1 MSARAGGGH
10 TVIDAFRERARLAPD
25 AVAVITGTG
34 ASGTAML
41 SYRDL
46 DQLSGRLAAALA
58 GRGVGPESVVA
69 IALRRTPYLIAAILG
84 VLKAGGA
91 YLPVPPGTP
100 RHRADQM
107 FQAARPLLVL
117 TDDLLERD
125 LLAGGEPEGGGEEAN
140 GAARWPSPECAA
152 YVMFTSGSTGH
163 PKGVVV
169 EHRALSG
176 FVAAIEAV
184 LPFRPGERHLALTTS
199 SFDISILELL
209 VPLLYGSTVVLAEED
224 DQGEPARLTAL
235 VRAHGVASVQGTP
248 SHWRL
253 LLDGAD
259 DADASALAGIRVLS
273 GGEPL
278 AADLASRLVALDG
291 QVINLYGP
299 TEATI
304 WATSHALPRP
314 RPDQRP
320 GRGIVPVGRP
330 LPGYRAYVLDPRLRP
345 VPAGTTGEL
354 YLAGAGL
361 ARGYAAQGALTAARF
376 VADPFGP
383 PGARMYRTGDLAR
396 RSHVGDLLFDG
407 RIDDQVKVR
416 GFRVEPGEVEAA
428 LRAQPGVTAAAVTA
442 RDDGPGGTYL
452 AGYVVA
458 RDGRLDI
465 PALRR
470 VLAQWLPPHM
480 IPATLTTLPALPL
493 TANGKLD
500 RAALPAPLPA
510 AAPYQAPGD
519 DFERAAASAFAAIL
533 GLDQVSGDA
542 DFFASGGD
550 SLLAARLVAR
560 LRAAAGARLTVRDV
574 FEAPTPRALAVALRA
589 AGVDPGSGEQVAA
602 RDDPHSRSRPHSPSI
617 PPSPPGPPGT
627 GRMSYG
633 QEALWFLHRLHG
645 PSPEYNIP
653 LAIWLDGALDVSALH
668 AALGDLAGRHEALRA
683 VCAERDGRGWQHV
696 LPAEAAV
703 PGLTVRDVTAQD
715 IEAEL
720 RRAAGCPI
728 DVASGPPLRAFLFRV
743 AADRHVLLL
752 VLHHIAGDGG
762 SVGPLWRDLGTAY
775 AARRAGRPAWPGPA
789 TPRYAEFARWQRDA
803 LGDPG
808 DPASPLAR
816 GLAFWRSA
824 LAGAPGELAL
834 PYDRPPAAIAPR
846 EHGEPGGQPDGG
858 AVRPAARVRA
868 DLGADLVA
876 ALRGLA
882 ARHGATPFM
891 VAQAALG
898 VVLARL
904 GAGTDVVL
912 GAVTAGRED
921 ERLDGVVG
929 LCANT
934 LVLRVDVSGDP
945 AFTDVLARVRA
956 FDVAAFEF
964 ADTPFWQVV
973 DAISPPR
980 AAGRNP
986 LFTVMLVQ
994 QEPPQPPLRLP
1005 GAQWL
1010 PGEPGLPGLTARI
1023 EERSPEAAQFDLVV
1037 SVTEHDAT
1045 LQLSVEYRA
1054 DLFDEGTARLIADQL
1069 VRVLEWAAR
1078 DDGQRLHRLELP
1090 GEVTPGQ
1097 LPAAPPP
1104 GPRAAPDVLA
1114 MFGRCVQEAPDALAL
1129 AGGTTRLTYA
1139 QLADRA
1145 GRLAALLAGAGAG
1158 PEAVVGVALGRSADT
1173 VTAMLATWQ
1182 AGAVYLPLDTAWPAR
1197 RLAMAIEDAGPS
1209 VILTT
1214 ASLAGQLPPSPAR
1227 VIVLDDA
1234 AGLPAPSPS
1243 WQAREAADPRQ
1254 GAYLI
1259 FTSGTTGRPKGVL
1272 VPHAGVA
1279 PLAVSLASRLGMS
1292 ARSRALLYASVGFD
1306 AAIAEVVVA
1315 WAAGAAIIV
1324 AREDERL
1331 GGRLRELVIREQ
1343 VTHATLPPALLRE
1356 FRWDPELP
1364 VRGLIVAGEAWR
1376 ADVAASWITGG
1387 VRVLNGY
1394 GPTEATVCATMS
1406 GPVSGDGPPPL
1417 GTPPAQAR
1425 VYLLDQWLRPVP
1437 PGVPGELYVGGP
1449 GVARGYAGHGGP
1461 TGDRFVA
1468 DPVGAPGARMYRTG
1482 DLARWTR
1489 QGDLMFIGRA
1499 DSQVKLRGFRIEP
1512 GEVEAAL
1519 AGLPGVAAAVVTVRD
1534 DGPGGRYL
1542 AGYVVPAA
1550 GASLD
1555 DDALRRGL
1563 AARLPPYMIP
1573 ATLTALPALPLSA
1586 SGKVDRQA
1594 LPAPGHDGVVTGY
1607 AAPRDDAERL
1617 LCDAFAAVLRVP
1629 KAGIRDSFFG
1639 LGGDSI
1645 MSILLVSRL
1654 RRDGLGIEPQ
1664 DVFEHPTPEGLATV
1678 AVPVPE
1684 RTVPGGAASP
1694 GGAPAIGA
1702 LARLS
1707 EPEVAALE
1715 AAWPGLADA
1724 WPLSPL
1730 QAGLLF
1736 QSLVDPESGSYVV
1749 QVRLDLDGEVDA
1761 ARLQAAA
1768 RALAERHPQL
1778 AVVVVTD
1785 GLDRPVQVVRPG
1797 VPVPWRELDLSG
1809 EPDARAEAELRAD
1822 ARHGFDLSA
1831 RPLLRFLLIRRGDG
1845 RHVLALTSHHLVCD
1859 GWSLPVLLADLTAL
1873 YAGAPLPEARSYA
1886 RYLEWLARQDRAAA
1900 ARAWRA
1906 YLAGVPGPTL
1916 LAGPAR
1922 GGVIRRALAAEVAG
1936 PDLARLSA
1944 WMRARG
1950 LTLGS
1955 VVEGA
1960 WALAVAD
1967 VTGTADVVFGATVSG
1982 RPAELDGVEH
1992 MVGLFINTVP
2002 RRARLRPGSPL
2013 EDLLAGL
2020 QRDRARLLAHQHL
2033 GLPEILRTA
2042 GGGELF
2048 DSLVVVENY
2057 PPGPAGQDGDTGPG
2071 GLRVAG
2077 VTVTEATHYPL
2088 TLSAEPGLA
2097 GSGGPLRLRL
2107 AYDAARVPGS
2117 TARALLDRVTEVLAS
2132 APRLAGTTLRQLPRA
2147 AAAAGSGARGEHRSA
2162 PWPTVLAAFEE
2173 QARRHP
2179 GAVAVASGDQRLS
2192 YRDLAARAAT
2202 LASHLTRRGVG
2213 PGSVVVISADR
2224 SPELIVAM
2232 LATWQAGGAF
2242 LPLDGRQPAARRA
2255 AILGD
2260 AGPALIV
2267 TAEEAR
2273 AASAAAQAPATAAPA
2288 GPPAHGAAAAYVLYT
2303 SGSSGTPKG
2312 VVVGHA
2318 ALASHM
2324 AWMADSYPV
2333 AAGDVV
2339 LCRTSPAFDAAQ
2351 WEIWLPLVS
2360 GAAVYLAPDEATRD
2374 LAALAAVIESS
2385 GATVV
2390 QLTPS
2395 LLRALAQEVPAR
2407 PGGVRLLAAG
2417 GEALP
2422 RELACRVAR
2431 QWGVP
2436 VVNLYGPTETTIQV
2450 THHQLTASEEAGPEA
2465 GTVPLGDPVWNTQL
2479 HVLDP
2484 WLRPAATGVAGELYI
2499 GGAAL
2504 ARGYLGRG
2512 ALTAQRF
2519 VASPFG
2525 PAGERLYRTGDL
2537 VCRAAGGEL
2546 EFLGRADEQV
2556 KLRGYRV
2563 EPGEAQAVLAGLP
2576 GVATA
2581 AVVARDGHAGGS
2593 YLAGFVVPRP
2603 GAPFDPAALRAALA
2617 QRLPEYLVP
2626 STLTR
2631 LAALPVTA
2639 NGKLDRRALAAPGP
2653 AGEPGAAGYRVPAT
2667 TAERMLCE
2675 LFAQV
2680 LNADRAGP
2688 DDSFFALGG
2697 DSISVMLLASRAR
2710 RAGLPITPRDVFEHP
2725 TPAALA
2731 AVAAPLAAAA
2741 SQPGGPAQ
2749 TATVAEP
2756 AGAGRP
2762 GAERRTWPLSPA
2774 QQGLLFHSLLD
2785 GRPADDA
2792 YTVQTWFEL
2801 SGPLDAGRLR
2811 AAARTLLGRYPNLAV
2826 AITRDAGDALV
2837 AVAVPDSPATWQ
2849 EADMAGPDAP
2859 APDLNGML
2867 ARDRAAGFDLDAGPL
2882 VRFTLARLA
2891 PGRHVLVL
2899 TSHHLVLDGWS
2910 VPVLMGDLWALYAG
2924 TGPALLPPVPPFGD
2938 YLRWLAGRDQAAA
2951 AEAWRGYLAD
2961 SGGPTLLG
2969 SPAVPGHRTAR
2980 AFRAELDADAT
2991 GALRR
2996 LARAHGITLATVAQ
3010 AAWAVLLH
3018 ELTGRDDVVFG
3029 VTVSGRP
3036 AELDGAERMVGLLIS
3051 TLPMRARLRP
3061 AEPVTALLARLQREW
3076 AVLLDHQHLGLPEV
3090 ARAAGGGELFDTLLV
3105 VENYPDA
3112 PAEAPADGVRVT
3124 ASGGAF
3130 ATHYAASA
3138 VIEPG
3143 AALAVTVT
3151 VDAARFPAA
3160 STVSAASVAG
3170 RLISLLADVASLA
3183 QDGAGQEAV
3192 AAAGEQAGPGRDI
3205 QVRDLGRTRI
3215 APAIAGSAL
3224 DSTAA
3229 ATIQDAFAARARQ
3242 SPDSPA
3248 LILAAGDPEA
3258 AGSVVSYR
3266 KLDQA
3271 AGRVSWHLRRLGVA
3285 AEDPVGVCLDRSAAL
3300 YAALLG
3306 ILQAGGAYVPVS
3318 ADLPEARRATLA
3330 AEAGLRV
3337 VVTDEAHAHLFTGI
3351 AERVV
3356 TLEQMER
3363 AKATSPV
3370 FGSPPAR
3377 PGPPHP
3383 GRLACVMFT
3392 SGSTGRPKA
3401 VAVTHAGI
3409 LRLVLDGGYA
3419 DLAPGRRL
3427 LQYAPMEFDAATFE
3441 IWGALLNGA
3450 ALVVMPPGPASAE
3463 EISAVIAGRGVDTL
3477 WLTAGLFARVVEAE
3491 RHNLGSLRQLLAGGD
3506 VLPPQHVAMM
3516 LDAQPGCQ
3524 VINGYG
3530 PTEATTFT
3538 CCYPV
3543 PQGSDLTAG
3552 VPIGR
3557 PIAATPVRVLDGW
3570 LRPVPAAAAGEL
3582 YVAGAGLARG
3592 YLGRG
3597 ALTAERF
3604 VADPAGPP
3612 GARMYRTGDV
3622 VRQRADGVLEFIGRA
3637 DAQVKIRGFRIE
3649 PAEVEAALG
3658 QVPGVGQC
3666 AVTVRDDGPGG
3677 KYLAG
3682 YVVAREGGPLDIAQA
3697 RQDMERRLPGYM
3709 VPAVLVQLPELPLTA
3724 NGKLDRAALPA
3735 PSWPGG
3741 AGRAGQAGHQEP
3753 ATDTER
3759 ALATLFTD
3767 VLGRPNVGRQS
3778 SFFAL
3783 GGDSIL
3789 SILLVSRARR
3799 DGLVITPRDVFEH
3812 PTVAGLAEAA
3822 QRAASGPGAAA
3833 PGSAGASG
3841 LAAAVSGAGP
3851 FPATPIMRQLL
3862 AGGGPLAQFRQSMW
3876 LPVPAGLTVPE
3887 AAVAVQELL
3896 DAHDALRMT
3905 ARRDEGGQWLLAV
3918 RPRGAVRAADCLAQA
3933 DVTGLPGAAR
3943 TARLRQACAQA
3954 AGSLDIERG
3963 VVVRAVLCRDTGEPG
3978 STDTDAG
3985 EAWLFMVA
3993 HHLAVDGVSW
4003 RVIADDLAMAI
4014 AGEPVPV
4021 PTVPFAAW
4029 ARMVEQ
4035 WSGGA
4040 LVRAELPSW
4049 QERLDR
4055 GADLVPG
4062 AALDPA
4068 LDTVAT
4074 EERLTTR
4081 LSRAVT
4087 RALLTTVPAA
4097 FHARVNDVLLT
4108 ALAVAAMAWRAE
4120 RAAGER
4126 GDGQRTLLI
4135 DLEGHGREPL
4145 EPGVDLSRTVG
4156 WFTTMFPV
4164 CLDAGGIDPAAAL
4177 AGGHAL
4183 ASALKAVKELLRQVP
4198 RHGIGYGL
4206 LRWMDG
4212 TAGPSLAARRPAQL
4226 GFNYLGRFPATGDG
4240 DGWGLAEPGGLG
4252 GGADPDMPLFHL
4264 VEVNAVTEDGPDGP
4278 VLSAEWSWAARHL
4291 DADQVSRLAG
4301 LWSRAVEAL
4310 VGLAGPGGAGGHS
4323 PSDFP
4328 LAGLSQAE
4336 VDALDRDYPDITQAW
4351 PLTPMQEGLLFHSML
4366 DPASPAYL
4374 VQVRLAIEGPVSP
4387 GPLRA
4392 ALQRLLD
4399 RYPQLGVAVA
4409 TGGLTRPVQV
4419 VRHGVPVPW
4428 READLTASPVGAAGP
4443 GGAVPPRDSQPPL
4456 ERELA
4461 AERVTGFDF
4470 AAGPLLRVLFAR
4482 LAGDRAVLAITCH
4495 HLLLDGWSLPVLLS
4509 DLWALARGDAGALP
4523 PARSY
4528 AGYLGWLAARD
4539 GPVSAAAWREYL
4551 AGAEPLLL
4559 AGRSLGR
4566 AAPDEPAAAADGMAG
4581 LATCT
4586 ADVPAGDLRGWASD
4600 RGITL
4605 SAAVEGA
4612 WAVALAE
4619 LAGRADVVFGVTVS
4633 GRPAELDGVERMVG
4647 LFINTVPVRVRLAP
4661 GTRLGDACAAVQRD
4675 RARMLE
4681 HQYLALPEIL
4691 RAADCGELFDS
4702 LLVFENYPAGASDW
4716 PPAATGARVADVT
4729 VADAT
4734 HYPVTLAVIPGDSI
4748 HLRLSH
4754 DPGRVAAATAR
4765 ALLDRITGLLAG
4777 LHRNADRTVYELRG
4791 HVLPDAGTVP
4801 GSRTQVVTTPA
4812 VAAPPAA
4819 QPAARPGHPG
4829 DDSNDAAWPYP
4840 LVLEAFRQHATRSP
4854 EAVAISSD
4862 DGAVT
4867 YAELAAQV
4875 TRLAGWLA
4883 SHGGG
4888 PEAVVAIRGGRS
4900 AELIAGML
4908 ATWQAGAAFLLI
4920 DPAYP
4925 AARAAALRSD
4935 ARPVVTLDAAQI
4947 RRVLAGTAS
4956 ASPAVA
4962 AHAIRH
4968 RAQAAYLVYT
4978 SGSTGAPKGVIIS
4991 HDALASKAATLG
5003 TLLGVSPA
5011 TRYGVLSP
5019 VGFDP
5024 LIEQVCCALA
5034 GGATAVT
5041 VPEEVT
5047 RDPAVLAGY
5056 LARHDVDVV
5065 NLTPAHAAEMLGSL
5079 AGRAFGTLLV
5089 GGDVFP
5095 AALATAIR
5103 SSGAARRTLNLYGPA
5118 EACVDACGHELG
5130 PGEGSGPV
5138 PIGRPLPGYR
5148 AYLLD
5153 AWLRPVPPGM
5163 DGELYLAGAGVA
5175 RGYHGQHAL
5184 TASRFVADPSGPPGS
5199 RMYRTGDLARR
5210 TEAGDLVFAGRADDQ
5225 VKVRGIRV
5233 EPGEVT
5239 AALAALPGVAQ
5250 AAVAGRDDRPGGT
5263 YLAGYV
5269 VPSEGVGLN
5278 PGELRRQLATRLP
5291 HYLVPATMTVLA
5303 RLPLTAHG
5311 KVDQRALPAPQA
5323 ALASAAE
5330 HAPASAAE
5338 RVLADAFGH
5347 VLGLAMVG
5355 ADDDFFA
5362 IGGHSLLAIR
5372 LAARLGQSLDAPVP
5386 VRAVFDAP
5394 TPRLLAAA
5402 LARHI
5407 APEGPSQ
5414 GAPPGPLSADPS
5426 PSGSLPSGSLPS
5438 GPVPQRPASAS
5449 PATPSAVLVP
5459 MSYSQE
5465 QLWFRYAM
5473 EGPSPAYNIPLAVR
5487 LEGALD
5493 ARALEAA
5500 LGDVAARHE
5509 VLRTVFPERDG
5520 RGWQRVL
5527 PAAQGRPRLAT
5538 EHVTEAGLAQALRRG
5553 AAHPIDLAAEPPLLA
5568 TLYTLSPSQQVLLL
5582 VVHHIAADGGSLRV
5596 LWRDLCAAYSARCAG
5611 RGPQLAPP
5619 PVQYAGYA
5627 LRQREALGDPADP
5640 GSVLA
5645 RGLQFWQS
5653 ALRGAPR
5660 QLALPYD
5667 RQPAGHPTG
5676 HGGSAGLTIDGELAT
5691 ALRALAAQHGGTLFM
5706 ALQAG
5711 VAALLTALGAGD
5723 DIPLGTPFGG
5733 QAEATEL
5740 VGLFANTVVLR
5751 VDTSGDP
5758 SFADVLARARAFDVA
5773 ALEYADIPF
5782 QHVVEVASPSRGT
5795 SRNPLFQVMVVAQ
5808 PPGELDVSLPGL
5820 AGQPADMT
5828 SETSRFDLVF
5838 AFRERAGG
5846 EVSALIDFD
5855 ADVFDAA
5862 TARRLGEQLS
5872 ALLRWAASTPHE
5884 PLRRFRLP
5892 GAIPPLHALP
5902 PQALPGSGT
5911 AGRDER
5917 SAAAPSDILEVFT
5930 ASVQRTPNATA
5941 ISCGG
5946 EHLSYADL
5954 AGRAARLAAIL
5965 ARRGVRAESVVAV
5978 ALPRSADAVVAML
5991 AVWQAGGVYLPLD
6004 MSAPPARLAMTLA
6017 DARPAVLVATM
6028 GTSGQLPAVP
6038 RSTVLLDQVTGD
6050 PEPFGPVPSG
6060 LVPSGAVAPGQG
6072 AYLIYTSGTT
6082 GRPKGVLVPHAGLV
6096 ALALDQ
6102 ARRLGV
6108 TGQSRALAFA
6118 SFAFDASIAEVVVA
6132 WASGAAIVIAREDER
6147 LGTSLRDLLA
6157 RERVTHA
6164 TFPPALLGELPW
6176 EPAMAA
6182 EALLVAGEAWTA
6194 EMAAGWS
6201 AAGVRVINAYGPTE
6215 ATVCATMSEPV
6226 VGTGSPPLGT
6236 PVDGARAVVLD
6247 KWLRP
6252 VPLGVTGELYIA
6264 GPGLARG
6271 YHGQPGLT
6279 ASRFVAD
6286 PFGPPGTRMYRT
6298 GDLARWS
6305 AVGELT
6311 YAGRADDQV
6320 KVRGFRVEPAEVAV
6334 ALAGLPGVAQ
6344 AAVAARDDRPGGTY
6358 LAGYVV
6364 MGDGTAFD
6372 EEELRGAL
6380 RERLPGYM
6388 APTALTALDGLP
6400 VTASGKLD
6408 RRALPAPSRAGGAD
6422 APPRDAAE
6430 QLLCELFGQV
6440 LGLAQVGIDDDFF
6453 GIGGHSLLAVRLMSV
6468 ISESTGAAASV
6479 LDVFEAPTVRELAIR
6494 LRQDRT
6500 RGAVVTPVLALRPDG
6515 PLPPLICL
6523 PPAGGLGWNYAG
6535 LVRATDPDRPIYAI
6549 QSPYVIEGGPLPA
6562 TFGEMVDQY
6571 VDLVRQVHPAGPYH
6585 LLGWSFGGNLA
6596 HAVACRLQSA
6606 GEEVRLVA
6614 LLDSFPAGSLAE
6626 AALPGEAEVAA
6637 ALAGMLGNG
6646 PGADPGTGLHTI
6658 LSTARRRR
6666 HPLGDLTDAQARRIG
6681 PLVRHCAALLRATQP
6696 EEFDGDLLVF
6706 VATANSGL
6714 VLDAAQWA
6722 QACTG
6727 QVRATSLACTHEQI
6741 VVPSRLSRIAREVDD
6756 YLRTAPSQIPSD
6768 AATGLSA
6775 PGPRRA
6781 WRPLRG
6787 RSG

>member
-1 MSARAGGGH
+1 
-10 TVIDAFRERARLAPD
+10 
-25 AVAVITGTG
+25 
-34 ASGTAML
+34 
-41 SYRDL
+41 
-46 DQLSGRLAAALA
+46 
-58 GRGVGPESVVA
+58 
-69 IALRRTPYLIAAILG
+69 
-84 VLKAGGA
+84 
-91 YLPVPPGTP
+91 
-100 RHRADQM
+100 
-107 FQAARPLLVL
+107 
-117 TDDLLERD
+117 
-125 LLAGGEPEGGGEEAN
+125 
-140 GAARWPSPECAA
+140 
-152 YVMFTSGSTGH
+152 
-163 PKGVVV
+163 
-169 EHRALSG
+169 
-176 FVAAIEAV
+176 
-184 LPFRPGERHLALTTS
+184 
-199 SFDISILELL
+199 
-209 VPLLYGSTVVLAEED
+209 
-224 DQGEPARLTAL
+224 
-235 VRAHGVASVQGTP
+235 
-248 SHWRL
+248 
-253 LLDGAD
+253 
-259 DADASALAGIRVLS
+259 
-273 GGEPL
+273 
-278 AADLASRLVALDG
+278 
-291 QVINLYGP
+291 
-299 TEATI
+299 
-304 WATSHALPRP
+304 
-314 RPDQRP
+314 
-320 GRGIVPVGRP
+320 
-330 LPGYRAYVLDPRLRP
+330 
-345 VPAGTTGEL
+345 
-354 YLAGAGL
+354 
-361 ARGYAAQGALTAARF
+361 
-376 VADPFGP
+376 
-383 PGARMYRTGDLAR
+383 
-396 RSHVGDLLFDG
+396 
-407 RIDDQVKVR
+407 
-416 GFRVEPGEVEAA
+416 
-428 LRAQPGVTAAAVTA
+428 
-442 RDDGPGGTYL
+442 
-452 AGYVVA
+452 
-458 RDGRLDI
+458 
-465 PALRR
+465 
-470 VLAQWLPPHM
+470 
-480 IPATLTTLPALPL
+480 
-493 TANGKLD
+493 
-500 RAALPAPLPA
+500 
-510 AAPYQAPGD
+510 
-519 DFERAAASAFAAIL
+519 
-533 GLDQVSGDA
+533 
-542 DFFASGGD
+542 
-550 SLLAARLVAR
+550 
-560 LRAAAGARLTVRDV
+560 
-574 FEAPTPRALAVALRA
+574 
-589 AGVDPGSGEQVAA
+589 
-602 RDDPHSRSRPHSPSI
+602 
-617 PPSPPGPPGT
+617 
-627 GRMSYG
+627 MSYG

-653 LAIWLDGALDVSALH
+653 LAIWLDGVLDVAALH
-668 AALGDLAGRHEALRA
+668 AALGDLAARHEALRA
-683 VCAERDGRGWQHV
+683 VCAERDGRGWQHL

-703 PGLTVRDVTAQD
+703 PELTVRDVAAQD

-775 AARRAGRPAWPGPA
+775 TARQAGGPAWPGPA
-789 TPRYAEFARWQRDA
+789 RPRYADFARWQRDA
-803 LGDPG
+803 LGDPD

-846 EHGEPGGQPDGG
+846 EHGEPGGQPDAADG
-858 AVRPAARVRA
+858 AVRPAATVRA
-868 DLGADLVA
+868 DVGGDLVA

-882 ARHGATPFM
+882 ARHGATLFM

-929 LCANT
+929 FCANT

-980 AAGRNP
+980 APGRNP
-986 LFTVMLVQ
+986 LFSVMLVQ

-1005 GAQWL
+1005 GALCLPGALGL

-1023 EERSPEAAQFDLVV
+1023 EERSPAAAQFDLVV

-1045 LQLSVEYRA
+1045 LRLSVEYRA
-1054 DLFDEGTARLIADQL
+1054 DLFDEETAGLIADQL
-1069 VRVLEWAAR
+1069 VRVLQWAAR
-1078 DDGQRLHRLELP
+1078 DDGQRLHRLALP

-1097 LPAAPPP
+1097 LAAAAPP
-1104 GPRAAPDVLA
+1104 GPRAAPDVLV
-1114 MFGRCVQEAPDALAL
+1114 MFARRAQEAPDALAL
-1129 AGGTTRLTYA
+1129 ACGTTRLTYA

-1158 PEAVVGVALGRSADT
+1158 PEAVVGVALGRSADA
-1173 VTAMLATWQ
+1173 VAAMLATWQ
-1182 AGAVYLPLDTAWPAR
+1182 AGAVYLPLDTAWPAQ

-1209 VILTT
+1209 VILAT
-1214 ASLAGQLPPSPAR
+1214 ARLAGQLPPSPGR
-1227 VIVLDDA
+1227 VIVVDDD

-1243 WQAREAADPRQ
+1243 WQARAAADPRQ

-1279 PLAVSLASRLGMS
+1279 PLAVSQASRLGMS

-1331 GGRLRELVIREQ
+1331 GGRLRELIIREQ

-1364 VRGLIVAGEAWR
+1364 VQGLIVAGEAWR

-1417 GTPPAQAR
+1417 GAPPAQAR

-1468 DPVGAPGARMYRTG
+1468 DPFGASGARMYRTG

-1550 GASLD
+1550 GASHD

-1573 ATLTALPALPLSA
+1573 ATLTALPALPMSA
-1586 SGKVDRQA
+1586 SGKVDRRA
-1594 LPAPGHDGVVTGY
+1594 LPAPGHDGAVTGY

-1629 KAGIRDSFFG
+1629 RAGIRDSFFG

-1654 RRDGLGIEPQ
+1654 RRAGLGIEPQ
-1664 DVFEHPTPEGLATV
+1664 DVFEHPTPESLAAV
-1678 AVPVPE
+1678 AVPVPVPVQVPE
-1684 RTVPGGAASP
+1684 QAVPGGAASP
-1694 GGAPAIGA
+1694 GRAPAIGA

-1761 ARLQAAA
+1761 ARLQSAA
-1768 RALAERHPQL
+1768 RALVERHPQL

-1797 VPVPWRELDLSG
+1797 VPAPWRELDLSG
-1809 EPDARAEAELRAD
+1809 EPDARAEAELHAD
-1822 ARHGFDLSA
+1822 AHHGFDFSA
-1831 RPLLRFLLIRRGDG
+1831 RPLLRFLLVRRGDG

-1886 RYLEWLARQDRAAA
+1886 RYLEWLARQDRATAA
-1900 ARAWRA
+1900 QAWRA

-1944 WMRARG
+1944 WVRTQG

-1967 VTGTADVVFGATVSG
+1967 VTGTTDVVFGATVSG

-2013 EDLLAGL
+2013 ADLLATM
-2020 QRDRARLLAHQHL
+2020 QRDRARLLAHEHL

-2057 PPGPAGQDGDTGPG
+2057 PPGPAGPGGDAGPG

-2107 AYDAARVPGS
+2107 AYDGARVPDS

-2147 AAAAGSGARGEHRSA
+2147 AAAAGSGARGEHQRV

-2179 GAVAVASGDQRLS
+2179 GAVAVASADQRLS

-2202 LASHLTRRGVG
+2202 LASHLARHGVG
-2213 PGSVVVISADR
+2213 PGSVVAIPADR

-2232 LATWQAGGAF
+2232 LATWRAGGAF

-2255 AILGD
+2255 AILSD
-2260 AGPALIV
+2260 ARPALIL
-2267 TAEEAR
+2267 TAEEVR
-2273 AASAAAQAPATAAPA
+2273 AASAAAQAPATAVPARPPA

-2303 SGSSGTPKG
+2303 SGSTGTPKG

-2324 AWMADSYPV
+2324 AWMAGSYPV

-2360 GAAVYLAPDEATRD
+2360 GAAVHLAPDEATRD

-2395 LLRALAQEVPAR
+2395 LLRALAEEVPAR
-2407 PGGVRLLAAG
+2407 PGDVRLLAAG

-2431 QWGVP
+2431 QWRVP

-2450 THHQLTASEEAGPEA
+2450 THHQLTPSGEAGTEQDDTA
-2465 GTVPLGDPVWNTQL
+2465 AATVPLGDPVWNTQL
-2479 HVLDP
+2479 HVLDQ
-2484 WLRPAATGVAGELYI
+2484 WLRPVPAGVAGELYI
-2499 GGAAL
+2499 GGVAL

-2525 PAGERLYRTGDL
+2525 PVGERLYRTGDL
-2537 VCRAAGGEL
+2537 VRRAAGGEL
-2546 EFLGRADEQV
+2546 EFLGRADGQV

-2563 EPGEAQAVLAGLP
+2563 EPGEAQAALAGLP
-2576 GVATA
+2576 GVAAA
-2581 AVVARDGHAGGS
+2581 AVVVRDGPAGGS

-2603 GAPFDPAALRAALA
+2603 GAPFDPVALRAALA

-2631 LAALPVTA
+2631 LAALPVTG
-2639 NGKLDRRALAAPGP
+2639 NGKLDRRALPAPGP
-2653 AGEPGAAGYRVPAT
+2653 AGEPGAAGHRAPAT

-2731 AVAAPLAAAA
+2731 AVTAPLAPAA
-2741 SQPGGPAQ
+2741 SQPGGPAE
-2749 TATVAEP
+2749 TATAAET
-2756 AGAGRP
+2756 AGAGQP
-2762 GAERRTWPLSPA
+2762 GGERRTWPLSPA

-2811 AAARTLLGRYPNLAV
+2811 AAARTLLDRYPNLAV
-2826 AITRDAGDALV
+2826 AITRDAGDAPV
-2837 AVAVPDSPATWQ
+2837 AVAVPDSPVTWR
-2849 EADMAGPDAP
+2849 EANLAAPGTAGPGAP
-2859 APDLNGML
+2859 APDLNGLL

-2910 VPVLMGDLWALYAG
+2910 VPVLMGDLWALYTG
-2924 TGPALLPPVPPFGD
+2924 TDPALLPAAPPFGD

-2951 AEAWRGYLAD
+2951 AAAWRGYLAD
-2961 SGGPTLLG
+2961 CGGPTLLG
-2969 SPAVPGHRTAR
+2969 GPAVRGHRTAR

-2991 GALRR
+2991 AALRR
-2996 LARAHGITLATVAQ
+2996 VARAHGVTLATVAQ

-3076 AVLLDHQHLGLPEV
+3076 AVLLDHQHLGLPDV

-3112 PAEAPADGVRVT
+3112 PAEAAADGVRVT
-3124 ASGGAF
+3124 ASGGTF

-3170 RLISLLADVASLA
+3170 RLSSLLAEVASLA
-3183 QDGAGQEAV
+3183 RGGAGQHAE
-3192 AAAGEQAGPGRDI
+3192 AAAGEQAGPGRDL
-3205 QVRDLGRTRI
+3205 QVRELGRPEI

-3224 DSTAA
+3224 DATAA
-3229 ATIQDAFAARARQ
+3229 ATIQDAFAARSRK

-3266 KLDQA
+3266 ELGQA
-3271 AGRVSWHLRRLGVA
+3271 AGRVAWHLGRLGVD

-3318 ADLPEARRATLA
+3318 ADLPAARRAALA

-3337 VVTDEAHAHLFTGI
+3337 VVTDEAHAHLFAGI
-3351 AERVV
+3351 AGRVI
-3356 TLEQMER
+3356 TLEQMAR
-3363 AKATSPV
+3363 ATATSPV
-3370 FGSPPAR
+3370 AGSPPAR

-3427 LQYAPMEFDAATFE
+3427 LQYAPVEFDASTFE

-3450 ALVVMPPGPASAE
+3450 ALVVMPPGPASAQ
-3463 EISAVIAGRGVDTL
+3463 EISAVIARRGVDTL

-3491 RHNLGSLRQLLAGGD
+3491 RHNLGSLSQLLAGGD
-3506 VLPPQHVAMM
+3506 VLPPEHVAMM
-3516 LDAQPGCQ
+3516 ADAQPGCQ

-3543 PQGSDLTAG
+3543 PPGSDLTAG

-3557 PIAATPVRVLDGW
+3557 PIAATRVRVLDGW
-3570 LRPVPAAAAGEL
+3570 LRPVPAGVAGEL

-3622 VRQRADGVLEFIGRA
+3622 VRQRPDGVLEFIGRA
-3637 DAQVKIRGFRIE
+3637 DSQVKIRGFRIE

-3682 YVVAREGGPLDIAQA
+3682 YVVARDGGRLDMAQA

-3709 VPAVLVQLPELPLTA
+3709 VPAVLAQLPALPLTA

-3741 AGRAGQAGHQEP
+3741 VGRAGQAGHQEP
-3753 ATDTER
+3753 DTDTER

-3799 DGLVITPRDVFEH
+3799 HGLVITPRDVFEH

-3822 QRAASGPGAAA
+3822 QRAGSGPDTAAR
-3833 PGSAGASG
+3833 GSVPASA
-3841 LAAAVSGAGP
+3841 LAAAVTGTGP

-3862 AGGGPLAQFRQSMW
+3862 AAGGPFAQFRQSMW
-3876 LPVPAGLTVPE
+3876 LPVPAGLTLPE
-3887 AAVAVQELL
+3887 VAVAVQELL

-3905 ARRDEGGQWLLAV
+3905 ARRDEAGQWRLAV
-3918 RPRGAVRAADCLAQA
+3918 RPRGGVRAADCLAQA

-3963 VVVRAVLCRDTGEPG
+3963 VVVRAVLCRDTGKPG
-3978 STDTDAG
+3978 SASTA
-3985 EAWLFMVA
+3985 EAWLFVVA

-4014 AGEPVPV
+4014 AGQPVPV
-4021 PTVPFAAW
+4021 PPVPFAAW
-4029 ARMVEQ
+4029 ARMAEQ

-4040 LVRAELPSW
+4040 LVRAELPFW
-4049 QERLDR
+4049 QERLDG

-4074 EERLTTR
+4074 EERLTAR
-4081 LSRAVT
+4081 LSREVT

-4108 ALAVAAMAWRAE
+4108 ALAVAAMAWRDE

-4126 GDGQRTLLI
+4126 GDGERTLLI

-4145 EPGVDLSRTVG
+4145 ETGVDLSRTVG

-4164 CLDAGGIDPAAAL
+4164 CLEAGGIDPGAAL
-4177 AGGHAL
+4177 AGGDAL

-4212 TAGPSLAARRPAQL
+4212 TAGPSLAARRPPQL
-4226 GFNYLGRFPATGDG
+4226 GFNYLGRFAATGDG
-4240 DGWGLAEPGGLG
+4240 HAWGLAEPGGLG

-4264 VEVNAVTEDGPDGP
+4264 VEVNAVTEDGPGGP
-4278 VLSAEWSWAARHL
+4278 VLTAEWSWAARHL

-4310 VGLAGPGGAGGHS
+4310 AALAGPGGAGGHS

-4328 LAGLSQAE
+4328 LARLSQAE

-4374 VQVRLAIEGPVSP
+4374 VQVRLAIEGPVSA
-4387 GPLRA
+4387 GQLRA
-4392 ALQRLLD
+4392 ALQRLVD
-4399 RYPQLGVAVA
+4399 RYPQLAVAVA
-4409 TGGLTRPVQV
+4409 TAGLARPVQV

-4428 READLTASPVGAAGP
+4428 READLTASPGGAVGP
-4443 GGAVPPRDSQPPL
+4443 GGAVPARGSQPPL

-4461 AERVTGFDF
+4461 AERATGFDF

-4482 LAGDRAVLAITCH
+4482 LAGGRAVLAITCH

-4509 DLWALARGDAGALP
+4509 DLWALARGNAAALP

-4539 GPVSAAAWREYL
+4539 VPVSAAAWREYL

-4586 ADVPAGDLRGWASD
+4586 ADVPAGDLRAWASD

-4612 WAVALAE
+4612 WAVALAD

-4702 LLVFENYPAGASDW
+4702 LVVFENYPADASGW
-4716 PPAATGARVADVT
+4716 PPAASGARLADVAVT
-4729 VADAT
+4729 DAT
-4734 HYPVTLAVIPGDSI
+4734 HYPATLAVIPGDSI

-4754 DPGRVAAATAR
+4754 DLRRVSAATAG
-4765 ALLDRITGLLAG
+4765 ALLDRVTGLLAG
-4777 LHRNADRTVYELRG
+4777 LHRNADRTIYELRG
-4791 HVLPDAGTVP
+4791 RVLPGGAGN
-4801 GSRTQVVTTPA
+4801 G
-4812 VAAPPAA
+4812 AA
-4819 QPAARPGHPG
+4819 G
-4829 DDSNDAAWPYP
+4829 PYP
-4840 LVLEAFRQHATRSP
+4840 LVLDAFRQHATRSP

-4867 YAELAAQV
+4867 YGELAAQV

-4925 AARAAALRSD
+4925 AARADALRSD

-4947 RRVLAGTAS
+4947 RRVLSESASTSPAS
-4956 ASPAVA
+4956 ASPASTSPA
-4962 AHAIRH
+4962 AAARAIAH
-4968 RAQAAYLVYT
+4968 RGQAAYLVYT

-5003 TLLGVSPA
+5003 KLLGVSPA

-5034 GGATAVT
+5034 SGATAVT

-5079 AGRAFGTLLV
+5079 AGRAFETLLV

-5095 AALATAIR
+5095 AELATAIR
-5103 SSGAARRTLNLYGPA
+5103 SSGVARRTLNLYGPA
-5118 EACVDACGHELG
+5118 EACVDACGHELA
-5130 PGEGSGPV
+5130 PGQGSGPV

-5163 DGELYLAGAGVA
+5163 EGELYVAGTGVA

-5184 TASRFVADPSGPPGS
+5184 TASRFVADPFGPPGS

-5239 AALAALPGVAQ
+5239 AVLAALPGVAQ
-5250 AAVAGRDDRPGGT
+5250 AAVTARDDRPGGT

-5269 VPSEGVGLN
+5269 VPRQGVGLD

-5323 ALASAAE
+5323 VTAPPA
-5330 HAPASAAE
+5330 APASAAE
-5338 RVLADAFGH
+5338 RALADAFAH
-5347 VLGLAMVG
+5347 VLGLATVG

-5407 APEGPSQ
+5407 EPDGDPSQ
-5414 GAPPGPLSADPS
+5414 GAPPGLPPANPS
-5426 PSGSLPSGSLPS
+5426 PPGS
-5438 GPVPQRPASAS
+5438 
-5449 PATPSAVLVP
+5449 LVP

-5465 QLWFRYAM
+5465 QMWFRYAM
-5473 EGPSPAYNIPLAVR
+5473 EGPSTAYNIPLAVR
-5487 LEGALD
+5487 LDGALD

-5509 VLRTVFPERDG
+5509 VLRTIFPERDG

-5568 TLYTLSPSQQVLLL
+5568 TLYTLSP
-5582 VVHHIAADGGSLRV
+5582 
-5596 LWRDLCAAYSARCAG
+5596 
-5611 RGPQLAPP
+5611 
-5619 PVQYAGYA
+5619 
-5627 LRQREALGDPADP
+5627 
-5640 GSVLA
+5640 
-5645 RGLQFWQS
+5645 
-5653 ALRGAPR
+5653 
-5660 QLALPYD
+5660 
-5667 RQPAGHPTG
+5667 
-5676 HGGSAGLTIDGELAT
+5676 
-5691 ALRALAAQHGGTLFM
+5691 
-5706 ALQAG
+5706 
-5711 VAALLTALGAGD
+5711 
-5723 DIPLGTPFGG
+5723 
-5733 QAEATEL
+5733 
-5740 VGLFANTVVLR
+5740 
-5751 VDTSGDP
+5751 
-5758 SFADVLARARAFDVA
+5758 
-5773 ALEYADIPF
+5773 
-5782 QHVVEVASPSRGT
+5782 
-5795 SRNPLFQVMVVAQ
+5795 
-5808 PPGELDVSLPGL
+5808 
-5820 AGQPADMT
+5820 
-5828 SETSRFDLVF
+5828 
-5838 AFRERAGG
+5838 
-5846 EVSALIDFD
+5846 
-5855 ADVFDAA
+5855 
-5862 TARRLGEQLS
+5862 
-5872 ALLRWAASTPHE
+5872 
-5884 PLRRFRLP
+5884 
-5892 GAIPPLHALP
+5892 
-5902 PQALPGSGT
+5902 
-5911 AGRDER
+5911 
-5917 SAAAPSDILEVFT
+5917 
-5930 ASVQRTPNATA
+5930 
-5941 ISCGG
+5941 
-5946 EHLSYADL
+5946 
-5954 AGRAARLAAIL
+5954 
-5965 ARRGVRAESVVAV
+5965 
-5978 ALPRSADAVVAML
+5978 
-5991 AVWQAGGVYLPLD
+5991 
-6004 MSAPPARLAMTLA
+6004 
-6017 DARPAVLVATM
+6017 
-6028 GTSGQLPAVP
+6028 
-6038 RSTVLLDQVTGD
+6038 
-6050 PEPFGPVPSG
+6050 
-6060 LVPSGAVAPGQG
+6060 
-6072 AYLIYTSGTT
+6072 
-6082 GRPKGVLVPHAGLV
+6082 
-6096 ALALDQ
+6096 
-6102 ARRLGV
+6102 
-6108 TGQSRALAFA
+6108 
-6118 SFAFDASIAEVVVA
+6118 
-6132 WASGAAIVIAREDER
+6132 
-6147 LGTSLRDLLA
+6147 
-6157 RERVTHA
+6157 
-6164 TFPPALLGELPW
+6164 
-6176 EPAMAA
+6176 
-6182 EALLVAGEAWTA
+6182 
-6194 EMAAGWS
+6194 
-6201 AAGVRVINAYGPTE
+6201 
-6215 ATVCATMSEPV
+6215 
-6226 VGTGSPPLGT
+6226 
-6236 PVDGARAVVLD
+6236 
-6247 KWLRP
+6247 
-6252 VPLGVTGELYIA
+6252 
-6264 GPGLARG
+6264 
-6271 YHGQPGLT
+6271 
-6279 ASRFVAD
+6279 
-6286 PFGPPGTRMYRT
+6286 
-6298 GDLARWS
+6298 
-6305 AVGELT
+6305 
-6311 YAGRADDQV
+6311 
-6320 KVRGFRVEPAEVAV
+6320 
-6334 ALAGLPGVAQ
+6334 
-6344 AAVAARDDRPGGTY
+6344 
-6358 LAGYVV
+6358 
-6364 MGDGTAFD
+6364 
-6372 EEELRGAL
+6372 
-6380 RERLPGYM
+6380 
-6388 APTALTALDGLP
+6388 
-6400 VTASGKLD
+6400 
-6408 RRALPAPSRAGGAD
+6408 
-6422 APPRDAAE
+6422 
-6430 QLLCELFGQV
+6430 
-6440 LGLAQVGIDDDFF
+6440 
-6453 GIGGHSLLAVRLMSV
+6453 
-6468 ISESTGAAASV
+6468 
-6479 LDVFEAPTVRELAIR
+6479 
-6494 LRQDRT
+6494 
-6500 RGAVVTPVLALRPDG
+6500 
-6515 PLPPLICL
+6515 
-6523 PPAGGLGWNYAG
+6523 
-6535 LVRATDPDRPIYAI
+6535 
-6549 QSPYVIEGGPLPA
+6549 
-6562 TFGEMVDQY
+6562 
-6571 VDLVRQVHPAGPYH
+6571 
-6585 LLGWSFGGNLA
+6585 
-6596 HAVACRLQSA
+6596 
-6606 GEEVRLVA
+6606 
-6614 LLDSFPAGSLAE
+6614 
-6626 AALPGEAEVAA
+6626 
-6637 ALAGMLGNG
+6637 
-6646 PGADPGTGLHTI
+6646 
-6658 LSTARRRR
+6658 
-6666 HPLGDLTDAQARRIG
+6666 
-6681 PLVRHCAALLRATQP
+6681 
-6696 EEFDGDLLVF
+6696 
-6706 VATANSGL
+6706 
-6714 VLDAAQWA
+6714 
-6722 QACTG
+6722 
-6727 QVRATSLACTHEQI
+6727 
-6741 VVPSRLSRIAREVDD
+6741 
-6756 YLRTAPSQIPSD
+6756 
-6768 AATGLSA
+6768 
-6775 PGPRRA
+6775 
-6781 WRPLRG
+6781 
-6787 RSG
+6787 